1 MHKILD
7 QSPEEHTKAPVAKG
21 GGSAQPLGSNGHTV
35 GRGWQPDG
43 RDNPPGGQRERLE
56 EVAKQG
62 GRLAALVV
70 SWTVDLIKVKLLA
83 EASEPDLRKE
93 RATEIEELVLLVVTV
108 GVGIFAQVLLARHAS
123 PRVGVGIAIL
133 ARRGVAIDLV
143 GRAVGAGLLGD
154 NESNKRLVEDI
165 VRGLRVGVGGRVL
178 QDLLDVLA
186 SVLEQE
192 VGTAGMVVGEVC
204 HVVDLGLDCDIAR
217 FGRVVR
223 LDLGASKC
231 RQGPT
236 GHRGGG
242 DGGGGSGCSDCG
254 GAG

>member
-1 MHKILD
+1 M
-7 QSPEEHTKAPVAKG
+7 
-21 GGSAQPLGSNGHTV
+21 
-35 GRGWQPDG
+35 
-43 RDNPPGGQRERLE
+43 
-56 EVAKQG
+56 
-62 GRLAALVV
+62 
-70 SWTVDLIKVKLLA
+70 SWAVDLIKVEFLA

-93 RATEIEELVLLVVTV
+93 RAAEVEELVLLVVTV

-123 PRVGVGIAIL
+123 PRVCVGIAIL
-133 ARRGVAIDLV
+133 ARGGVAIDLV
-143 GRAVGAGLLGD
+143 GRTVGAGLLRN
-154 NESNKRLVEDI
+154 NESNKRLVEDL

-192 VGTAGMVVGEVC
+192 VSAAGMVVGEVC
-204 HVVDLGLDCDIAR
+204 HVIDLGLDCDIAR

-242 DGGGGSGCSDCG
+242 GSGSG
-254 GAG
+254 YSLRRGRMRIARSVR